1 MMDADMVNE
10 IVAEERMIRTYEK
23 ELKNKILGMSNTERK
38 ATEWKKHFGV
48 QETLQT
54 NEVY

>member
-1 MMDADMVNE
+1 MVDE
-10 IVAEERMIRTYEK
+10 DTCSYLFAEERMIRTYEI
-23 ELKNKILGMSNTERK
+23 ELKNKILGMSKKRK
-38 ATEWKKHFGV
+38 VKEWKKHFGV

>member
-1 MMDADMVNE
+1 MVDE
-10 IVAEERMIRTYEK
+10 DTCSYLFAEERMIRTYEI
-23 ELKNKILGMSNTERK
+23 ELKNKILGMSNAERK